1 MVKRK
6 THSRQSASDEPE
18 ITASETI
25 IDGDAG
31 STKSGQR
38 FGRSEVM
45 SAAALGLSV
54 GAIAL
59 ALWPVF
65 TANLANE
72 KQQELSQRVE
82 TLSVAVE
89 SLTAAQT
96 ELAQT
101 VIDQQ
106 GLSGALKKDIE
117 SLTEQANSLTENLRA
132 EVENLARKL
141 EQNQQDWLEGLTRKN
156 SENISSETAKAA
168 SPASEK
174 SAEPGEPVSDISGT
188 DQAWL
193 PKWVEVPIDNL
204 AGWFSGLITIRKAE
218 DGQKAED
225 DQNSGA
231 SDSTVTGEGS
241 PR

>member
-6 THSRQSASDEPE
+6 AQAKQSASDEPE
-18 ITASETI
+18 ITAGETI
-25 IDGDAG
+25 IDAELE
-31 STKSGQR
+31 TAKSGQR
-38 FGRSEVM
+38 FSRSEIM
-45 SAAALGLSV
+45 SGAALGLSV

-65 TANLANE
+65 TAKLATE
-72 KQQELSQRVE
+72 KQQALSQRVE

-89 SLTAAQT
+89 SLANAQT

-132 EVENLARKL
+132 EIESLARQL
-141 EQNQQDWLEGLTRKN
+141 EQNQQEWLEGLSRKN
-156 SENISSETAKAA
+156 SENISSETAQPA
-168 SPASEK
+168 SPVPED
-174 SAEPGEPVSDISGT
+174 SAEPGKPVSDISGK
-188 DQAWL
+188 DQTWL

-204 AGWFSGLITIRKAE
+204 AGWFSGLITIRKTE
-218 DGQKAED
+218 DGQD
-225 DQNSGA
+225 SRA
-231 SDSTVTGEGS
+231 SDSAVTGEGS

>member
-6 THSRQSASDEPE
+6 AQAKQSASDEPE
-18 ITASETI
+18 ITAGETI
-25 IDGDAG
+25 IDAELE
-31 STKSGQR
+31 TAKSGQR
-38 FGRSEVM
+38 FSRSEIM
-45 SAAALGLSV
+45 SGAALGLSV

-65 TANLANE
+65 TAKLATE
-72 KQQELSQRVE
+72 KQQALSQRVE
-82 TLSVAVE
+82 
-89 SLTAAQT
+89 SLANAQT

-132 EVENLARKL
+132 EIESLARQL
-141 EQNQQDWLEGLTRKN
+141 EQNQQEWLEGLSRKN
-156 SENISSETAKAA
+156 SENISSETAQPA
-168 SPASEK
+168 SPTPEN
-174 SAEPGEPVSDISGT
+174 SAEPGEPVSDISGK
-188 DQAWL
+188 DQTWL

-204 AGWFSGLITIRKAE
+204 AGWFSGLITIRKTE
-218 DGQKAED
+218 DGQD
-225 DQNSGA
+225 SRA
-231 SDSTVTGEGS
+231 SDSAVTGEGS